1 METIY
6 AQEIFIVPAFVFF
19 FSRRNVEYHFY
30 FI

>member
-6 AQEIFIVPAFVFF
+6 AQEIFIDPVFF